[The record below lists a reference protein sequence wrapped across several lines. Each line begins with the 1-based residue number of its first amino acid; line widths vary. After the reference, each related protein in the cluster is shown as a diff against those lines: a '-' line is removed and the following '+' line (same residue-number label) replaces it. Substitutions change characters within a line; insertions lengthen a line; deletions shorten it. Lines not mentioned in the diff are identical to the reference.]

1 MHVKV
6 TDGAVEAFPYGLR
19 ELMRDNPNTSFPEG
33 VGDEFLVQY
42 GIYPVT
48 PAEIPQPFDNVNQNC
63 AVANPVLVDGTWT
76 QSWLITEAS
85 DAEKAQR
92 LGDLAQN
99 ARANRDNLLQMSDWT
114 QVADTPVDKAPWA
127 AYRQELR
134 DITTQSGF
142 PRTIVWP
149 VSP

>member
-1 MHVKV
+1 MYVKV

-19 ELMRDNPNTSFPEG
+19 ELMRDNPNTSFPKG
-33 VGDEFLVQY
+33 VGDEFLAAY
-42 GIYPVT
+42 GVYPVT

-63 AVANPVLVDGTWT
+63 AVANPVLVDGTWM

-99 ARANRDNLLQMSDWT
+99 ARVTRDYILHMSDWT
-114 QVADTPVDKAPWA
+114 QGADAMVDKALWA
-127 AYRQELR
+127 KYRQELR
-134 DITTQSGF
+134 DITAQSGF
-142 PRTIVWP
+142 PHTIVWP
-149 VSP
+149 VRP